1 VKITIGLSLSLTGEY
16 APMGRQAEVAIR
28 LFIADA
34 NASSA
39 LRVAG
44 ERCEFAL
51 ECHDDAS
58 DPLRCAEIYR
68 ALCADRRAG
77 VIFGPYSSRLTRVA
91 ADIAE
96 QSGRVFVNHG
106 GAGDELYQRGY
117 KMIVGVL
124 SPASDYL
131 RGFVHLLTRLKLW
144 RKRVAIVASDSPFAR
159 AVASGF
165 ERAAD
170 ERAARRRGVRIRVK
184 WNGAFDPA
192 STPARLFPAL
202 VRNRVNALASAGSY
216 EHDIAVMRAVAASR
230 LNIPVLGCVA
240 AGVRRFASDLGELA
254 DGIVGPSQ
262 WEDSIEIAPALG
274 PTPAEFA
281 RRMAAAGAGGSPDY
295 PAAQIYAAGL
305 LTAAALAAAGPRGD
319 AMLRAAFSSLKTTT
333 MFGDF
338 SIDPVTGRQ
347 LGHQMLLVQWHRG
360 RKLII
365 APESHDDTGSLDF
378 PSGLRLLLAGV
389 RMLRLSRRDDL
400 TESLGAPES
409 DQPEPEHAEPEH
421 AESADAESEH
431 AELEELGKNKNE
443 PHHD

>member
-1 VKITIGLSLSLTGEY
+1 MKITIGLSLSLTGDY
-16 APMGRQAEVAIR
+16 SPMGRQAEIAIR

-39 LRVAG
+39 LRVDG

-58 DPLRCAEIYR
+58 DAVRCAEIYR
-68 ALCADRRAG
+68 ALCADRRAD
-77 VIFGPYSSRLTRVA
+77 IILGPYSSRLTRVA
-91 ADIAE
+91 AHIVE

-106 GAGDELYQRGY
+106 GAGDDLYDHGD

-131 RGFVHLLTRLKLW
+131 RGFVRLLAQLKLW
-144 RKRVAIVASDSPFAR
+144 RKRVAIVASKSPFAR

-165 ERAAD
+165 ERAAS
-170 ERAARRRGVRIRVK
+170 ERAARRRGVRVRVK

-192 STPARLFPAL
+192 CTPARLFPAL
-202 VRNRVNALASAGSY
+202 ARNRVNALASAGSY
-216 EHDIAVMRAVAASR
+216 EHDVAVMRAVASSR
-230 LNIPVLGCVA
+230 LNIPVLGCVG

-254 DGIVGPSQ
+254 EGIVGPSQ
-262 WEDSIEIAPALG
+262 WEDTIEIAPALG

-281 RRMAAAGAGGSPDY
+281 RRMATAGAGDSPDY

-305 LTAAALAAAGPRGD
+305 LTAAALAAAGRRDD
-319 AMLRAAFSSLKTTT
+319 AALRDSFSDLQTTT

-338 SIDPVTGRQ
+338 SIDRVTGRQ

-360 RKLII
+360 HKVII
-365 APESHDDTGSLDF
+365 APESHDDSGSLDL
-378 PSGLRLLLAGV
+378 PSGLHLLLAGV
-389 RMLRLSRRDDL
+389 DMLRLSRRDDSQ
-400 TESLGAPES
+400 ESLG
-409 DQPEPEHAEPEH
+409 DV
-421 AESADAESEH
+421 ESE
-431 AELEELGKNKNE
+431 ELDRDKKDERN
-443 PHHD
+443 HD